1 MLFHVDF
8 KTVPHKAPQIDLL
21 QTDRPFLNTK
31 DFLEMPYKVHCLL
44 HCTYN
49 SISIRRTEK

>member
-8 KTVPHKAPQIDLL
+8 KAVPHKAPQIDLL
-21 QTDRPFLNTK
+21 QIDRPFLNSK
-31 DFLEMPYKVHCLL
+31 DFLEMLYKVHCLL

>member
-8 KTVPHKAPQIDLL
+8 KAVPYKAPQIDL
-21 QTDRPFLNTK
+21 QIDRLFLNSK
-31 DFLEMPYKVHCLL
+31 DFLEMLYKVHCFLY
-44 HCTYN
+44 CTYN